1 MAAISISDIIR
12 KIEERGIF
20 KGIKRY
26 TYMPYSLDK
35 AVEVVEAIGR
45 TRRKNFCIDDDN
57 RFAYENIIR
66 WIHGDKDMRCIDP
79 ATHQEMPGRLDAGIY
94 IAGNSGSGKSWAME
108 IMSAYTIIDDVQITI
123 GETRRCLR
131 WPNVRADI
139 ICEEYTKTGLYE
151 KYKKMPIICIQDLG
165 SEQMESLY
173 MGNRENVI
181 RRMIEYRGDRTDMLT
196 LITSNLP
203 MAHQKL
209 EEKYGDRVVSRLN
222 EMCNYLEI
230 KGKDRRML
238 RS

>member
-1 MAAISISDIIR
+1 
-12 KIEERGIF
+12 
-20 KGIKRY
+20 
-26 TYMPYSLDK
+26 
-35 AVEVVEAIGR
+35 
-45 TRRKNFCIDDDN
+45 
-57 RFAYENIIR
+57 
-66 WIHGDKDMRCIDP
+66 
-79 ATHQEMPGRLDAGIY
+79 
-94 IAGNSGSGKSWAME
+94 
-108 IMSAYTIIDDVQITI
+108 
-123 GETRRCLR
+123 
-131 WPNVRADI
+131 
-139 ICEEYTKTGLYE
+139 
-151 KYKKMPIICIQDLG
+151 MPIICIQDLG